1 MFLAGLQKQT
11 KTASSGHFKA
21 EKRLP
26 WMNMSFAE
34 GSAESAR
41 AEWIEKLEMC
51 AFQRTDMNRLVMD
64 YLVTEGFKEAA
75 EKFRIESGT
84 QPTSP
89 LDTLDER
96 IKIRDAVQRG
106 DIEEA
111 IALTNRLNPE
121 ILDSKEFLYFHLQQ
135 QRLIELI
142 REKDIE
148 AAVEFA
154 QNQLAEQGNESK
166 LFLEELER
174 TMALLAFDNP
184 EDSPFGELL
193 QPSQRQKV
201 ASELNA
207 AILDAEH
214 KQTSPKLANIVKL
227 LLWAQNELDTKKA
240 KYPKMTDIAS
250 GALEDSK

>member
-1 MFLAGLQKQT
+1 
-11 KTASSGHFKA
+11 
-21 EKRLP
+21 
-26 WMNMSFAE
+26 MS
-34 GSAESAR
+34 SAESSGR
-41 AEWIEKLEMC
+41 TSREEWMSKLGNTR
-51 AFQRTDMNRLVMD
+51 FQRADMNRLIMD

-84 QPTSP
+84 QPGAP

-111 IALTNRLNPE
+111 IALTNKLNPE
-121 ILDSKEFLYFHLQQ
+121 ILDSKAFLYFHLQQ

-148 AAVEFA
+148 AAVDFA
-154 QNQLAEQGNESK
+154 QNQLAEQGNESSE
-166 LFLEELER
+166 FLEELER

-184 EDSPFGELL
+184 EESPFGELL
-193 QPSQRQKV
+193 HPAQRQKV

-207 AILDAEH
+207 AILEAEH
-214 KQTSPKLANIVKL
+214 RETSPKLANILKL
-227 LLWAQNELDTKKA
+227 LLWSQGELDSKKA
-240 KYPKMTDIAS
+240 KYPKIVDISS
-250 GALEDSK
+250 GAFEETK